1 MSCCISNYDN
11 KPCPLR
17 MSDGRSFTDYNT
29 RCVFNSYLANK
40 LRNNN
45 MVKSSNEMRLY
56 LQNNYETIVN
66 EERQRAINNINPIGK
81 EVINVTNKQ
90 LDNKYLVQCDDV
102 SCSTV
107 LTNPEGL
114 GTTKFF

>member
-40 LRNNN
+40 LKNNN

-56 LQNNYETIVN
+56 LQNNYETILK
-66 EERQRAINNINPIGK
+66 EDRQRAVNNINPIGK
-81 EVINVTNKQ
+81 EVINITNKQ
-90 LDNKYLVQCDDV
+90 LDNKYTIRCDEV

-114 GTTKFF
+114 GTTNFF

>member
-1 MSCCISNYDN
+1 MSCCISNYDD

-40 LRNNN
+40 LNANN
-45 MVKSSNEMRLY
+45 MIKSSNEMRLY

-66 EERQRAINNINPIGK
+66 EERQRAINNINPVEK
-81 EVINVTNKQ
+81 ENININDKH
-90 LDNKYLVQCDDV
+90 LDNKYTVKCDNV
-102 SCSTV
+102 SCSVV